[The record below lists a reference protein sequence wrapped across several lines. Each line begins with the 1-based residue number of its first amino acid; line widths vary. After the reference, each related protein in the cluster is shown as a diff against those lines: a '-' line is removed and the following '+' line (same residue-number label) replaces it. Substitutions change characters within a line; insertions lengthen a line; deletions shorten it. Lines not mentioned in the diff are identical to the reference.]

1 MRRQVWIGVFLA
13 LTAGALGM
21 ELWAGLDHN
30 PNTVPW
36 TELISTYI
44 PQPITVTALTVL
56 STWLPGHFAHHY
68 SGSEG
73 GAAMGKYKK
82 FIVAAL
88 TAGGVALASALTD
101 DKVTTA
107 EWVTIGLA
115 ALGAL
120 GVYAVPNAPAEVK
133 PPATDPIRRTY

>member
-1 MRRQVWIGVFLA
+1 MSRKIWTAVFLA

-21 ELWAGLDHN
+21 ELWAGLDN
-30 PNTVPW
+30 SPDTVPW

-56 STWLPGHFAHHY
+56 ATWLPVHFAHHY
-68 SGSEG
+68 GSSEG
-73 GAAMGKYKK
+73 GDMGKYRK

-88 TAGGVALASALTD
+88 TTGGVALASALTD

-107 EWVTIGLA
+107 EWITIGLA
-115 ALGAL
+115 TLGAI
-120 GVYAVPNAPAEVK
+120 GVFSLPNAPKDEAGEHAAPK
-133 PPATDPIRRTY
+133 